1 MDDEI
6 GVLVKGLASKLK
18 TIDRGSTSITKMIN
32 NISKTM
38 VSTNKKHLLENVI
51 PHLERVYNI
60 HILLMYVSGSHM
72 YGTATE
78 KSDIDIRFVYIQPT
92 EEILKGNYREQIEL
106 DNNNFVGFEFQ
117 RYLHLLEK
125 NNPNMLESLDIPED
139 CVVFK
144 HPSMSHLTQDMFLTK
159 TIRDSLVGYAISQI
173 KKARGLNKKMNNPI
187 PKDKKSLS
195 DFAYVV
201 QGRDTVPLPTFCE
214 RYIVDL
220 SRVAMFKYDN
230 GKGLYGM
237 YYSVEEDIGFKGFCQ
252 EGSTTVS
259 LSEIPSEFNQ
269 EEPYVVYVNYNGY
282 LSYCK
287 EYKEYWEW
295 VENRNEER
303 YKNNKEAGQNVDLKN
318 TMHMV
323 RLLDMAENIA
333 KTGKLKTR
341 SENVQYLREV
351 REGKY
356 NYDELIEE
364 ADNRIKRLDKLFEN
378 CDLPT
383 KVNKEKI
390 KETLLTFR
398 KIY

>member
-1 MDDEI
+1 MKE
-6 GVLVKGLASKLK
+6 KLQ
-18 TIDRGSTSITKMIN
+18 
-32 NISKTM
+32 
-38 VSTNKKHLLENVI
+38 KHKQYLLENVI
-51 PHLERVYNI
+51 PNLERVYNI

-72 YGTATE
+72 YGTANE

-92 EEILKGNYREQIEL
+92 EEILKGNCREQIEL

-125 NNPNMLESLDIPED
+125 NNPNMLESLDIHEE
-139 CVVFK
+139 CVIFK
-144 HPSMSHLTQDMFLTK
+144 HPSMSYLTQDMFLTK

-173 KKARGLNKKMNNPI
+173 KKARGLNKKMNNPMS
-187 PKDKKSLS
+187 KDKKSLS

-201 QGRDTVPLPTFCE
+201 QGRDTVPLSTFCE
-214 RYIVDL
+214 RYGVDL
-220 SRVAMFKYDN
+220 TRVAMFKYDN

-237 YYSVEEDIGFKGFCQ
+237 YNVEEDMGFKGFCQ
-252 EGSTTVS
+252 EGSTMVS
-259 LSEIPSEFNQ
+259 LSEIPKEFNQ
-269 EEPYVVYVNYNGY
+269 YKPYVVYVNYDGY
-282 LSYCK
+282 SSYCK

-333 KTGKLKTR
+333 KTGNLKTR
-341 SENVQYLREV
+341 SENVEYLREV
-351 REGKY
+351 RSGKY

-364 ADNRIKRLDKLFEN
+364 ADRRIERLDKLFEGCN
-378 CDLPT
+378 LPT

-390 KETLLTFR
+390 RETLLKFR
-398 KIY
+398 KIYL